1 MMHDGKPKSPQTGTN
16 GFTCMVS
23 PDGTPLCADENAMA
37 WRKAAAS
44 KSDPPNKVGFIYML
58 AGDTGTNN
66 EAAGLKTH
74 EHWVQTGPHVMIMG
88 PAVREMGGYPRTVD
102 VADPTQ
108 PYVMFPGTPYE
119 HLMLPVAAASGSIG
133 EADRDGRSGEPVL
146 RAGGPDEVRQGH
158 GTQADI
164 GLIDRPISG
173 DVRTRT
179 RRRTECRH
187 EPRGSLIPVP
197 DRLRAARVRAH
208 CHPSHAA
215 FSLGKRAKP
224 LRPLCP

>member
-1 MMHDGKPKSPQTGTN
+1 MRLAVSSSLALLIGTGAVCAFPTDEVPTSEPAYLAKVKTAAPAEIVAKASIVMMQDGKPKSLQTGTN

-88 PAVREMGGYPRTVD
+88 PAVREMGGYPRNVD
-102 VADPTQ
+102 VPDPMQ
-108 PYVMFPGTPYE
+108 PYVMYPGTPYE
-119 HLMLPVAAASGSIG
+119 HLMLPVAAA
-133 EADRDGRSGEPVL
+133 
-146 RAGGPDEVRQGH
+146 
-158 GTQADI
+158 
-164 GLIDRPISG
+164 
-173 DVRTRT
+173 
-179 RRRTECRH
+179 
-187 EPRGSLIPVP
+187 
-197 DRLRAARVRAH
+197 
-208 CHPSHAA
+208 
-215 FSLGKRAKP
+215 K
-224 LRPLCP
+224 